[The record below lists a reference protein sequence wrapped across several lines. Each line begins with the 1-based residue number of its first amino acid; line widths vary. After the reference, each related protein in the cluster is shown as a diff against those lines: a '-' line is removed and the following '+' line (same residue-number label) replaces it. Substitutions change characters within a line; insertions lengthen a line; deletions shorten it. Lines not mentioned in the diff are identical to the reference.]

1 MCSQTIVYLTLFISS
16 HVLLHVAGKLP
27 KDCKDQTCLME
38 DLDPSSGSKLLQV
51 DRSNVQ
57 HKSSSVSCINSAL
70 GRTIPL
76 DDDGYED
83 VAESCCYDD
92 MKDFIRRLAT
102 EMELNVC
109 SEGGLS
115 GFAPFF
121 SCQNTTSLADL
132 KGYIRG
138 QAAPKTHCQWLAEV
152 GKKCPEKDPS
162 CGVSTNPDK
171 EESLFK
177 GYMGLDAENNPPAL
191 VTNDKVKDAL
201 KKVVAG
207 KLGVPVDQVEI
218 VIGTGPVDSVSLYQV
233 VMKSPKTGRYV
244 EAGPDG
250 SLVARSTSLKA
261 LDAKHLQ
268 GNSFLVSGGKDIMPK
283 GVLVKLDK
291 DTLSFQ
297 NEAGDDL
304 LEDEHGHVTF
314 RNDPYTHPAGLD
326 AENNPPAYV
335 TNEFGYFIGEEQVK
349 DALEQVVAD
358 KLGVPVGQVEIV
370 IGTGPD
376 DSVKL
381 YRVMM
386 KTPKTGKYVETEPD
400 RSLIARSTKFTTL
413 QAKHW
418 QGNSFH
424 DSGGKDTMPKEV
436 LVKWNKDTLSFQ
448 NEAGDDL
455 LEDEHGGLTFGRD
468 PERRLQVD
476 FPGYNSYTSAATSD
490 MHTRSFIASAAT
502 SDTHSG
508 SFLASRRACT
518 VVVSYE
524 VLQTDPPS
532 LDADL
537 VKDTA
542 EHLNVTEFQ
551 TNISNTIAKVEPCVG
566 RLKLSTFKLCKSKG
580 VCEDKSL
587 KPAHTDRDYNH
598 QGNHVP
604 EEDVKP
610 SSTIELDS
618 AVELSPIKR
627 AVSWFTGSTE

>member
-1 MCSQTIVYLTLFISS
+1 
-16 HVLLHVAGKLP
+16 
-27 KDCKDQTCLME
+27 
-38 DLDPSSGSKLLQV
+38 
-51 DRSNVQ
+51 
-57 HKSSSVSCINSAL
+57 
-70 GRTIPL
+70 
-76 DDDGYED
+76 
-83 VAESCCYDD
+83 
-92 MKDFIRRLAT
+92 
-102 EMELNVC
+102 
-109 SEGGLS
+109 
-115 GFAPFF
+115 
-121 SCQNTTSLADL
+121 
-132 KGYIRG
+132 
-138 QAAPKTHCQWLAEV
+138 
-152 GKKCPEKDPS
+152 
-162 CGVSTNPDK
+162 
-171 EESLFK
+171 
-177 GYMGLDAENNPPAL
+177 MGLDAENNPPAL

-233 VMKSPKTGRYV
+233 VMKSPKTG
-244 EAGPDG
+244 
-250 SLVARSTSLKA
+250 
-261 LDAKHLQ
+261 
-268 GNSFLVSGGKDIMPK
+268 
-283 GVLVKLDK
+283 
-291 DTLSFQ
+291 
-297 NEAGDDL
+297 
-304 LEDEHGHVTF
+304 
-314 RNDPYTHPAGLD
+314 
-326 AENNPPAYV
+326 
-335 TNEFGYFIGEEQVK
+335 
-349 DALEQVVAD
+349 
-358 KLGVPVGQVEIV
+358 
-370 IGTGPD
+370 
-376 DSVKL
+376 
-381 YRVMM
+381 
-386 KTPKTGKYVETEPD
+386 KYVETEPD
-400 RSLIARSTKFTTL
+400 GSLIARSTKFTTL

-418 QGNSFH
+418 QGNSFP

-455 LEDEHGGLTFGRD
+455 LEDEHGRLTFGRD

-476 FPGYNSYTSAATSD
+476 FPGYNFHTSAATSD

-551 TNISNTIAKVEPCVG
+551 ANISNTIAKVEPCVG

-604 EEDVKP
+604 EENVKP

-618 AVELSPIKR
+618 ALELSPIKR